1 MVIPGGGHWVQQQAR
16 DAVNAAPLEFLETLE
31 RDCSI
36 LIDGPARRS
45 GTTAGAPNRLPSRA

>member
-1 MVIPGGGHWVQQQAR
+1 MVIPGGERWVQQQAR
-16 DAVNAAPLEFLETLE
+16 DAVNAALLEFLETLE

-45 GTTAGAPNRLPSRA
+45 GPTAGARNRLRSRV